1 MQHGKPCLLSLHIGI
16 DRLEGIGCSL
26 VYLSQHILYER
37 MIGIE
42 HQLVSV
48 GHLSVEAHTGLEAAH
63 VLHTTHVLVLCDQH
77 RHLVSA

>member
-48 GHLSVEAHTGLEAAH
+48 GHLSVEAHSGLEAAH
-63 VLHTTHVLVLCDQH
+63 VLHTAHVLVLCDQH